1 MPLYPFGHGLS
12 FTTYKYDNLKI
23 AGKGKTADKK
33 IPVSFSLTNTG
44 KREGVEVAQLYVS
57 SALAISRGVALELK
71 GFERVALQPGET
83 RNVTIMLSP
92 QQLAIYNTKENVWE
106 IKPGTYQIKVGTSS
120 TNIKLKAD
128 IELTGEK
135 LSLKSR
141 TVFFSKTAVSTT
153 KSK

>member
-92 QQLAIYNTKENVWE
+92 QQLAIYK
-106 IKPGTYQIKVGTSS
+106 
-120 TNIKLKAD
+120 
-128 IELTGEK
+128 
-135 LSLKSR
+135 R
-141 TVFFSKTAVSTT
+141 SKQRYY
-153 KSK
+153 